1 MNTLDQYYIS
11 PEAERRHEIER
22 AESIEDTRT
31 AYAED
36 LTGLL
41 QDLRDSLKRDNAE
54 LASVTIDPV
63 TLAVEIKVK

>member
-31 AYAED
+31 SYAED
-36 LTGLL
+36 LDFCKTSGI
-41 QDLRDSLKRDNAE
+41 RS
-54 LASVTIDPV
+54 SVT
-63 TLAVEIKVK
+63 TRNWHR